1 MLMEGVEIE
10 VQKIAI
16 FMVNDQK
23 FEIGVDDEVA

>member
-1 MLMEGVEIE
+1 MEGAEIE

-23 FEIGVDDEVA
+23 FEVRVDDEVA